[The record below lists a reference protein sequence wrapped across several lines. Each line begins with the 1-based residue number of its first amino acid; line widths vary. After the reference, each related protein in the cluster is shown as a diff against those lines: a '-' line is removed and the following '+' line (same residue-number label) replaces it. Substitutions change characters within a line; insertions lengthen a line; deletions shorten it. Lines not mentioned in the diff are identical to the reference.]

1 MSGGLAGVLAS
12 LTGPEKPARTA
23 TITELAMAH
32 TRAVR
37 PPGSPRRGLAAA
49 LGGWSAQHRKTAIGV
64 WLLFVIAATV
74 LGGGAGRAGLS
85 GWRQGAGDS
94 ARAEHILANANIS
107 EPATELVLVRS
118 GSAAVTAASPAFRH
132 AVGRA
137 LAEINGTGLA
147 RQVQD
152 PYASHLLSANGRDAL
167 IRFQLRG
174 ADSQVST
181 VLAAVARARAASPG
195 FTMTETGDAS
205 AQQALN
211 NNIST
216 NFSHAEWTAVP
227 LAIGVLLV
235 VFGALMAAVLPVL
248 LALTAFA
255 GSVGLADL
263 LSHLVGMNSYANS
276 VMLLMGLAVGVD
288 YSLFYLFRERQE
300 RAAGRD
306 RASALRVAA
315 ATSGR
320 SVLVSG
326 LIVMT
331 GMVGMLLS
339 GMATFQGL
347 GLAAIVVVFVA
358 MLGSV
363 TVLPAMLSLLG
374 DRVELGRIPLPGR
387 RRARAA
393 QAGSGAGHGRV
404 WDFILRSVL
413 ARPVLFAVAS
423 AALLLGLAAPALGMH
438 TQTLS
443 LGQLLPWNSSQ
454 ASAMRQITASFPGG
468 PAPAEVVVKAPDIQ
482 APSVRRA
489 IASFETAALHAGAL
503 HQPVQ
508 LTVYRAANVA
518 EIHAPL
524 PGNGTG
530 TASVTALTTLRQRLI
545 PQAFGHVR
553 GTQALTD
560 GQLASSLDYNAALRT
575 AAIRAFAFVMAAAFV
590 LMLVSLGSVVVAA
603 TCVLLDLL
611 SVAAA
616 YGVMTAIFVHGW
628 GAALVGTHAVGAI
641 ESWIPL
647 FLFVILFGLS
657 MDYHVFVVS
666 RIREARDL
674 GMTTAQAVSAGV
686 RSTAGVVTSAAVI
699 MVAVFAV
706 FGSLS
711 MQDFKQL
718 GVGLAVAIALDATVI
733 RVVLLPSVMALLGDR
748 NWYVPRWLAWMP
760 RIPHGAPG
768 RPVPASPVAVPERRE
783 AWPSHAGAK

>member
-1 MSGGLAGVLAS
+1 
-12 LTGPEKPARTA
+12 
-23 TITELAMAH
+23 
-32 TRAVR
+32 
-37 PPGSPRRGLAAA
+37 
-49 LGGWSAQHRKTAIGV
+49 
-64 WLLFVIAATV
+64 
-74 LGGGAGRAGLS
+74 
-85 GWRQGAGDS
+85 
-94 ARAEHILANANIS
+94 
-107 EPATELVLVRS
+107 
-118 GSAAVTAASPAFRH
+118 
-132 AVGRA
+132 
-137 LAEINGTGLA
+137 
-147 RQVQD
+147 
-152 PYASHLLSANGRDAL
+152 
-167 IRFQLRG
+167 
-174 ADSQVST
+174 
-181 VLAAVARARAASPG
+181 VLAAVARAQAASPG

-248 LALTAFA
+248 LALTAFI

-306 RASALRVAA
+306 RASALQVAA

-387 RRARAA
+387 RRVRAA
-393 QAGSGAGHGRV
+393 QASGGAGHGRV
-404 WDFILRSVL
+404 WDFILRPVL

-454 ASAMRQITASFPGG
+454 ASAMRQITASFAGA

-530 TASVTALTTLRQRLI
+530 AASVAALTTLRQRLI
-545 PQAFGHVR
+545 PQAFGHIR
-553 GTQALTD
+553 GIQALTD

-666 RIREARDL
+666 RIREAHDL

-768 RPVPASPVAVPERRE
+768 RPVPASPVAVPERGE

>member
-1 MSGGLAGVLAS
+1 
-12 LTGPEKPARTA
+12 
-23 TITELAMAH
+23 MAH
-32 TRAVR
+32 TRVVR
-37 PPGSPRRGLAAA
+37 APGSPRRGLAAA
-49 LGGWSAQHRKTAIGV
+49 LGGWSALHRKTAIGL

-74 LGGGAGRAGLS
+74 LGGAAGRAGLS

-94 ARAEHILANANIS
+94 ARAEHILANAKIS

-118 GSAAVTAASPAFRH
+118 GSAAATAASPAFRH

-181 VLAAVARARAASPG
+181 VLAAVARAQAASPG

-248 LALTAFA
+248 LALTAFI

-387 RRARAA
+387 RRVRAA
-393 QAGSGAGHGRV
+393 QAGGGAGHGRV
-404 WDFILRSVL
+404 WDFILRPVL
-413 ARPVLFAVAS
+413 ARPALFAVAS

-443 LGQLLPWNSSQ
+443 PGQLLPWNSSQ

-518 EIHAPL
+518 EIRAPL

-674 GMTTAQAVSAGV
+674 GMTTAQAISAGV

-768 RPVPASPVAVPERRE
+768 RPVPASPVAVPERSE
-783 AWPSHAGAK
+783 AWPSHAGAR

>member
-1 MSGGLAGVLAS
+1 V
-12 LTGPEKPARTA
+12 
-23 TITELAMAH
+23 I
-32 TRAVR
+32 
-37 PPGSPRRGLAAA
+37 
-49 LGGWSAQHRKTAIGV
+49 AIGV
-64 WLLFVIAATV
+64 WLLFVIGATV
-74 LGGGAGRAGLS
+74 LGGAVGRAGLA

-94 ARAEHILANANIS
+94 ARAEQILSSARIG

-118 GSAAVTAASPAFRH
+118 DSAAVTTASPAFRH

-137 LAEINGTGLA
+137 RAAIDGTRLAQDTGN
-147 RQVQD
+147 
-152 PYASHLLSANGRDAL
+152 PYADHLLSASGRDAL

-174 ADSQVST
+174 ADSRVGA
-181 VLAAVARARAASPG
+181 VLAAVARAQAASPG
-195 FTMTETGDAS
+195 FSMTETGDAS
-205 AQQALN
+205 AQEALN
-211 NNIST
+211 NNISS
-216 NFSHAEWTAVP
+216 NFGHAEWTAVP
-227 LAIGVLLV
+227 LAMGVLLV

-248 LALTAFA
+248 LALTAFIA
-255 GSVGLADL
+255 SVGLADL

-288 YSLFYLFRERQE
+288 YSLFYLFREREE

-331 GMVGMLLS
+331 GMLGMVLS

-347 GLAAIVVVFVA
+347 GLAAIAVVFVA
-358 MLGSV
+358 MVGSV
-363 TVLPAMLSLLG
+363 TVLPAVLSLLG
-374 DRVELGRIPLPGR
+374 DRVEFGRIPLLRRR
-387 RRARAA
+387 RRAARAGA
-393 QAGSGAGHGRV
+393 APAIDGAGHSRV
-404 WDFILRSVL
+404 WDFVLRRVL
-413 ARPVLFAVAS
+413 ARPALFAVAS
-423 AALLLGLAAPALGMH
+423 AAIMLGLAAPALAMH
-438 TQTLS
+438 TQSLS
-443 LGQLLPWNSSQ
+443 VAQLLPWSSPQ
-454 ASAMRQITASFPGG
+454 ASTARQIAAGFPGG
-468 PAPAEVVVKAPDIQ
+468 PAPAEVVIKSRDIQ
-482 APSVRRA
+482 APAVRRA
-489 IASFETAALHAGAL
+489 IASFETAALHSGAL

-518 EIHAPL
+518 RIDAPL
-524 PGNGTG
+524 AGNGNDAT
-530 TASVTALTTLRQRLI
+530 SVAALTTLRQRLI
-545 PQAFGHVR
+545 PQTLGRVP

-560 GQLASSLDYNAALRT
+560 GQLASSVDYNAALRT

-590 LMLVSLGSVVVAA
+590 MMLASLGSVVIAA

-616 YGVMTAIFVHGW
+616 YGVMTAVFVRGW

-641 ESWIPL
+641 DSWIPL

-666 RIREARDL
+666 RIREAREA
-674 GMTTAQAVSAGV
+674 GMTTAQAVSHGI

-718 GVGLAVAIALDATVI
+718 GVGLAVAIALDATVL

-748 NWYVPRWLAWMP
+748 NWYLPRWLGWLP

-768 RPVPASPVAVPERRE
+768 PAVPAGLPGPAAEPQAVGIR
-783 AWPSHAGAK
+783 G

>member
-1 MSGGLAGVLAS
+1 
-12 LTGPEKPARTA
+12 
-23 TITELAMAH
+23 MAH
-32 TRAVR
+32 TRAAGA
-37 PPGSPRRGLAAA
+37 PGSPRRGLAAA
-49 LGGWSAQHRKTAIGV
+49 LGGWSARHRMIAIGA
-64 WLLFVIAATV
+64 WLLFVIGATV
-74 LGGGAGRAGLS
+74 LGGAAGRAGLPD
-85 GWRQGAGDS
+85 WRQGAGDS
-94 ARAEHILANANIS
+94 ARAEQILSNANIGQ
-107 EPATELVLVRS
+107 PATELVLVRS
-118 GSAAVTAASPAFRH
+118 RSAAVTAASPVFRH

-137 LAEINGTGLA
+137 LAAINGTGLA
-147 RQVQD
+147 RGVQD
-152 PYASHLLSANGRDAL
+152 PYPGHLLSANGRDAL

-174 ADSQVST
+174 ADST
-181 VLAAVARARAASPG
+181 VGTVRAAVARARAASPG

-216 NFSHAEWTAVP
+216 NFGHAEWTAVP
-227 LAIGVLLV
+227 LALGVLLV

-263 LSHLVGMNSYANS
+263 LSHLVGMNSYADS

-288 YSLFYLFRERQE
+288 YALFYLFRERQE
-300 RAAGRD
+300 RAGGRD
-306 RASALRVAA
+306 RAGALRVAA

-339 GMATFQGL
+339 GMATFEGL
-347 GLAAIVVVFVA
+347 GLAAMVVVFVA

-363 TVLPAMLSLLG
+363 TVLPALLSQLG

-387 RRARAA
+387 RRLLRGPGGGAR
-393 QAGSGAGHGRV
+393 SGRV
-404 WDFILRSVL
+404 WGFMLGRVL
-413 ARPVLFAVAS
+413 ARPVLFAAAS

-482 APSVRRA
+482 APQVRRA

-508 LTVYRAANVA
+508 LTVHRAANVA
-518 EIHAPL
+518 EISAPL
-524 PGNGTG
+524 PGTG
-530 TASVTALTTLRQRLI
+530 SNAASVAALTTLRQRLI
-545 PQAFGHVR
+545 PQTLGRVP
-553 GTQALTD
+553 GTQALAD
-560 GQLASSLDYNAALRT
+560 GQLASSVDYNAALRT
-575 AAIRAFAFVMAAAFV
+575 AAIRAFAIVMAAAFV
-590 LMLVSLGSVVVAA
+590 LMLVSLGSLVIAA

-628 GAALVGTHAVGAI
+628 GASLVGTHAVGAI
-641 ESWIPL
+641 DSWIPL
-647 FLFVILFGLS
+647 FLFVVLFGLS

-666 RIREARDL
+666 RIREARDR
-674 GMTTAQAVSAGV
+674 GMTTPQAVSYGV

-706 FGSLS
+706 FGTLS

-718 GVGLAVAIALDATVI
+718 GVGLAVAILLDATLI
-733 RVVLLPSVMALLGDR
+733 RVVLLPSMMALLGDR
-748 NWYVPRWLAWMP
+748 NWYLPRWLAWMP
-760 RIPHGAPG
+760 GISHRSTGLSAPVG
-768 RPVPASPVAVPERRE
+768 LPSPEPSQ
-783 AWPSHAGAK
+783 AWPTHAGAGG

>member
-1 MSGGLAGVLAS
+1 M
-12 LTGPEKPARTA
+12 
-23 TITELAMAH
+23 I
-32 TRAVR
+32 
-37 PPGSPRRGLAAA
+37 
-49 LGGWSAQHRKTAIGV
+49 AIGA
-64 WLLFVIAATV
+64 WLLFVTGATV
-74 LGGGAGRAGLS
+74 LGGAAGRAGLPNY
-85 GWRQGAGDS
+85 RQGAGDS
-94 ARAEHILANANIS
+94 ARAEQILAHANIGQ
-107 EPATELVLVRS
+107 PATELVLVRS
-118 GSAAVTAASPAFRH
+118 SAAVTAASPAFRH

-137 LAEINGTGLA
+137 LAGINGTGLA
-147 RQVQD
+147 REVQN
-152 PYASHLLSANGRDAL
+152 PYVGHLISANGRDAL
-167 IRFQLRG
+167 IRFELRG
-174 ADSQVST
+174 ADSTVST
-181 VLAAVARARAASPG
+181 VLAAVARAQAASPG

-216 NFSHAEWTAVP
+216 NFGHAEWTAVP
-227 LAIGVLLV
+227 LAMGVLLV

-248 LALTAFA
+248 LALTAFMGA
-255 GSVGLADL
+255 VGLADL

-306 RASALRVAA
+306 RASALQVAA

-347 GLAAIVVVFVA
+347 GLAAMVVVFVA

-363 TVLPAMLSLLG
+363 TVLPALLSLLG

-393 QAGSGAGHGRV
+393 QAGGGAGHGRV
-404 WDFILRSVL
+404 WDFILRPVL

-423 AALLLGLAAPALGMH
+423 AALLLGLAAPALSMH
-438 TQTLS
+438 TQTLN
-443 LGQLLPWNSSQ
+443 LGQLLPWNSAQ
-454 ASAMRQITASFPGG
+454 ASATRQIAASFPGG
-468 PAPAEVVVKAPDIQ
+468 PAPSEIVITARDIQ
-482 APSVRRA
+482 APPVRRA

-503 HQPVQ
+503 RQPVQ

-530 TASVTALTTLRQRLI
+530 TASVAALTTLRQRLI
-545 PQAFGHVR
+545 PHAFGHVR

-560 GQLASSLDYNAALRT
+560 GQLASSLDYNAALRA

-590 LMLVSLGSVVVAA
+590 LMLVALGSVVIAA

-611 SVAAA
+611 SVGAA
-616 YGVMTAIFVHGW
+616 YGVMTAVFQHGW

-647 FLFVILFGLS
+647 FLFVVLFGLS

-748 NWYVPRWLAWMP
+748 NWYLPRWLAWMP

-768 RPVPASPVAVPERRE
+768 LPSPAGVADGVRPASAQPPVPPVPAASVTR
-783 AWPSHAGAK
+783 